1 MPMTN
6 EELKNLILDKI
17 PETEF
22 HEGIQYLEITVPSS
36 KLYSIASELKLN
48 TETTFDYL
56 FCLTGVDWT
65 EHLMVVYHLKSTNHG
80 HQIVLKSKLEN
91 RENPEIDSVCDL
103 WKTAEFHEREV
114 YDFFG
119 IIFKNHPDLR
129 RIFLEDDRVGWPMR
143 KDFQDPINMIDY
155 Q

>member
-6 EELKNLILDKI
+6 EELKNLILNKF

-22 HEGIQYLEITVPSS
+22 NEGVQYLEITVPS
-36 KLYSIASELKLN
+36 LNLHSIASELKSN

-56 FCLTGVDWT
+56 FCLTGVDWV
-65 EHLMVVYHLKSTNHG
+65 ENLMVVYHLNSTNHG
-80 HQIVLKSKLEN
+80 HQIVLKAKIES
-91 RENPEIDSVCDL
+91 RESPEIDSVCDL

-119 IIFKNHPDLR
+119 IVFKNHPDLR

-143 KDFQDPINMIDY
+143 KDFEDPINMIDY

>member
-1 MPMTN
+1 
-6 EELKNLILDKI
+6 
-17 PETEF
+17 
-22 HEGIQYLEITVPSS
+22 
-36 KLYSIASELKLN
+36 
-48 TETTFDYL
+48 
-56 FCLTGVDWT
+56 
-65 EHLMVVYHLKSTNHG
+65 MVVYHLKSTNHG